1 MDLVEKARV
10 FATAVHA
17 AIGQRRKY
25 SDEDYIVHPAEVVEL
40 VRAVGGTPEM
50 LAAAW
55 LHDTVEDT
63 KGRITLDLIAAEFGS
78 VVAEYVE
85 NLTDV
90 SRPTDGNRRVRKA
103 IDQQHTAR
111 ARPEAKTIKLAD
123 IIANSGSII
132 AHDPGFAQVYMRE
145 QHALLR
151 VLAEGD
157 PTLHARAKRIV
168 DGYLAGEEG

>member
-1 MDLVEKARV
+1 
-10 FATAVHA
+10 
-17 AIGQRRKY
+17 
-25 SDEDYIVHPAEVVEL
+25 
-40 VRAVGGTPEM
+40 
-50 LAAAW
+50 
-55 LHDTVEDT
+55 
-63 KGRITLDLIAAEFGS
+63 FGP